1 VNRHTAARL
10 CFLLT
15 TASMLPLW
23 GAPADEADDLES
35 VVRRAQAYRR
45 MSDAWRIVR
54 ELDCARCHGVD
65 YRGGVG
71 PSLIDSAR
79 SRSRA
84 EFARMLLDGNS
95 ERGMPPYRSI
105 AAVAQN
111 ADGIY
116 AYFRAVAE
124 GSTSP
129 GVPPTA
135 Q

>member
-1 VNRHTAARL
+1 MTGV
-10 CFLLT
+10 
-15 TASMLPLW
+15 LPLRA
-23 GAPADEADDLES
+23 APSDETDDLES

-45 MSDAWRIVR
+45 IAVGERVLR

-71 PSLIDSAR
+71 PSLIDSVR
-79 SRSRA
+79 SRSRVA
-84 EFARMLLDGNS
+84 FTRMLLEGS
-95 ERGMPPYRSI
+95 PERGMPPYKSI
-105 AAVAQN
+105 AGVAQS

-116 AYFRAVAE
+116 DFLRAVAE

-129 GVPPTA
+129 A